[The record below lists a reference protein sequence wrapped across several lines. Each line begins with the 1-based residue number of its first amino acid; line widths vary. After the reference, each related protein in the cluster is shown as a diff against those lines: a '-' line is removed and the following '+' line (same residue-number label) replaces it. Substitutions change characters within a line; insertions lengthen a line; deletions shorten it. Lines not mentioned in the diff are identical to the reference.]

1 MIPVSLSTASSDG
14 DDSGFLNFD
23 LLPPLSLYIHMPWC
37 VRKCPYCD
45 FYSHAISSAIPE
57 EQYLTALQQD
67 LLSSIPLIKDRQ
79 ISSIFIGGGTPSLF
93 SGEAISRLLAFIR
106 KTLSLTP
113 DVEITLEA
121 NPGTFDA
128 EKIRGYREGG
138 VNRLS
143 LGIQSFNQGH
153 LDVLGR
159 IHDVNQAKKAID
171 IAMENFDNVNLDLM
185 YALPKQTI
193 EELDSDLAMAISYAP
208 AHLSLYQLTIEQNTY
223 FAFNPPDL
231 PDEDTVADMQDMI
244 ERVTAAAGYEHY
256 EVSAYARPGRQCRH
270 NINYWLF
277 GDYLGI
283 GAGAHSKLTVG
294 GRVMRQSRYDQPPMY
309 MQQAGKGAAVAEEFA
324 LSHED
329 LGFEFMLNALRI
341 TNGFYPDLFQERTAL
356 PLDSIKPYL
365 KQAEKKGLLYCDP
378 TIIRPTEKGALFLN
392 DLQQIF
398 LPE

>member
-1 MIPVSLSTASSDG
+1 MMLIPPRPPEQPEEGKLH
-14 DDSGFLNFD
+14 FD
-23 LLPPLSLYIHMPWC
+23 LLPPLSLYVHMPWC
-37 VRKCPYCD
+37 VKKCPYCD
-45 FYSHAISSAIPE
+45 FYSHAISSAVPE
-57 EQYLTALQQD
+57 ERYLMALQQD
-67 LLSSIPLIKDRQ
+67 LQAALPLIKGRQ
-79 ISSIFIGGGTPSLF
+79 ISTVFIGGGTPSLL
-93 SGEAISRLLAFIR
+93 SGEAINRLLVLLR
-106 KTLSLTP
+106 NTLLLTP

-128 EKIRGYREGG
+128 DKIRAYHDAG

-143 LGIQSFNQGH
+143 VGIQSFNQKH

-159 IHDVNQAKKAID
+159 IHDVNQAKKAVE
-171 IAMENFDNVNLDLM
+171 IALAHFDNVNLDLM
-185 YALPKQTI
+185 YALPHQTKDD
-193 EELDSDLAMAISYAP
+193 LDADLTLATSYNP

-244 ERVTAAAGYEHY
+244 EIMTAAAGYEHY

-283 GAGAHSKLTVG
+283 GAGAHSKITVEG
-294 GRVMRQSRYDQPPMY
+294 QVIRQTRFEQPPTY
-309 MQQAGKGAAVAEEFA
+309 MLEAGKGSAVDEEFP

-329 LGFEFMLNALRI
+329 LGFEFMLNALRL
-341 TNGFYPDLFQERTAL
+341 TRGFYPEMFEERTAL
-356 PLDSIKPYL
+356 PLEIIKPYL
-365 KQAEKKGLLYCDP
+365 KKAEKRGLLYRDP
-378 TIIRPTEKGALFLN
+378 TIIRPTEKGMFFLN

-398 LPE
+398 LPDE